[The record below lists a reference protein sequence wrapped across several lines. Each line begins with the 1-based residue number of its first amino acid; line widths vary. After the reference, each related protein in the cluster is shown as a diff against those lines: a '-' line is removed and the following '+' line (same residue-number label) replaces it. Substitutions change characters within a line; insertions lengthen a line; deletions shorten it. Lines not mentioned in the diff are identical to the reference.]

1 MSETS
6 LHPDIYGLALYDYLM
21 DNDPQDIVVHSDVT
35 EVEVYPTEVFF
46 RNHAAFP
53 RLERIAM
60 KHCRGKLLD
69 IGAGS
74 GIHSLYLAE
83 TGLEVHPIDT
93 SGLAVKVMQ
102 KLGLS
107 NALKT
112 DFFEMKNEKF
122 DTLLI
127 MMNGFGVMGT
137 LNRVPEFFAK
147 AKQLLYPGGQIIAD
161 SSNLIYLFEEED
173 GTVSLDL
180 SKGYYGEVTYQ
191 MEYKGQKGHP
201 FKWLFVDYDNLAHEA
216 DLAGFDIE
224 LLAEGENNHYLAKL
238 SLRS

>member
-1 MSETS
+1 M
-6 LHPDIYGLALYDYLM
+6 
-21 DNDPQDIVVHSDVT
+21 
-35 EVEVYPTEVFF
+35 
-46 RNHAAFP
+46 
-53 RLERIAM
+53 
-60 KHCRGKLLD
+60 D

-122 DTLLI
+122 DTLLM

-201 FKWLFVDYDNLAHEA
+201 FKWLFIDYDNLAHEA